1 MARRRDS
8 ASERLK
14 EWIEHAKKPRV
25 PEQSLIE
32 LGRRLVPKGQQKTI
46 DWNDRAQRAYCAHEA
61 LLLNLGELDE
71 PLRKAFDAFG
81 YDPINPFDWRMLLSH
96 FAYAHFAPPR
106 KRGAPKKWND
116 DRWCE
121 LLSNFC
127 EVKTTSRPTTSDSEV
142 CKNIKKRFKTQYSK
156 ESPGT
161 LRRNLQYAR
170 DPSRNHTLALVRDK
184 FVIELRNWATAQ
196 LGASSSLNAEALK
209 SMALDLAREYLESAW
224 KRRAADK

>member
-106 KRGAPKKWND
+106 KRGAPKNGTTIGGASCCRISVKSKQHLVPPLRTARSARISRRD
-116 DRWCE
+116 SR
-121 LLSNFC
+121 LS
-127 EVKTTSRPTTSDSEV
+127 
-142 CKNIKKRFKTQYSK
+142 I
-156 ESPGT
+156 
-161 LRRNLQYAR
+161 RRNPQGRYAAIC
-170 DPSRNHTLALVRDK
+170 N
-184 FVIELRNWATAQ
+184 
-196 LGASSSLNAEALK
+196 
-209 SMALDLAREYLESAW
+209 MREI
-224 KRRAADK
+224 RAATTHLHWSETNS